1 MCSHSPKKTIL
12 KSVEIL
18 LFALLIGYLYFYVD
32 WVHLAEILAQANITF
47 ITLAVAFYSVKIY
60 TESLRWQQ
68 LMKLYN
74 LKVSIFRVIKL
85 ICITPF
91 FGILAIVPKADELY
105 FFYFLK
111 QETSENSTV
120 LSLMITNK
128 VIALLSLFS
137 LLPFAIIYLSI
148 NNLMF
153 TFDSYKIVTSLVWLA
168 ILVPLMTII
177 FVILYRKPKIKNF
190 IQKTLSELKT
200 SFSYLKYRPL
210 ELLKF
215 IFITYLGY
223 LAYAFVIYFLCLA
236 LAVEIPIIALFLSIP
251 IVYFFTYFMVG
262 LKGIG
267 VRETLWG
274 FIFILFDISYNN
286 ALALSSLHLI
296 LSLFFIFIGLLFY
309 LTNKQ
314 KYGAEK
320 TI

>member
-1 MCSHSPKKTIL
+1 MRSRFSKKTIL
-12 KSVEIL
+12 TSVKIV

-32 WVHLAEILAQANITF
+32 WAHLAKILTQANIVF
-47 ITLAVAFYSVKIY
+47 VALAFAFYCLKIY
-60 TESLRWQQ
+60 TESIRWQQ
-68 LMKLYN
+68 LMKLYK
-74 LKVSIFRVIKL
+74 LKVSIFSVVKL

-91 FGILAIVPKADELY
+91 FGLLAIVPKADELY

-111 QETSENSTV
+111 QETSENSTA

-148 NNLMF
+148 NNLKF
-153 TFDSYKIVTSLVWLA
+153 TFDSYKILTLLFWTVV
-168 ILVPLMTII
+168 LVPLMVII
-177 FVILYRKPKIKNF
+177 FVILYRKPKIKSF

-200 SFSYLKYRPL
+200 SFSYLKSKPL
-210 ELLKF
+210 ELVKF
-215 IFITYLGY
+215 ILITYLGY
-223 LAYAFVIYFLCLA
+223 LAYALVIYFLCLA
-236 LAVEIPIIALFLSIP
+236 LAVEIPITALFLSIP

-274 FIFILFDISYNN
+274 FIFILFDVSYNN
-286 ALALSSLHLI
+286 ALVLSSLHLI

-320 TI
+320 TV